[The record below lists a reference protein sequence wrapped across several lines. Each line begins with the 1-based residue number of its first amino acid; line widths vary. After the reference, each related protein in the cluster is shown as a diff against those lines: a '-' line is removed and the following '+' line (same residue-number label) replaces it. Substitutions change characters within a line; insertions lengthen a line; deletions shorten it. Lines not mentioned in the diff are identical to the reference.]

1 MLNSI
6 LDELGTDAKNALMI
20 GDSEHDMLM
29 AGNAGVDAIG
39 VTHGVED
46 AASLM
51 MHRPLTCLDDIT
63 DLYAFLSHNK
73 PYRFNEQEAEK
84 Q

>member
-6 LDELGTDAKNALMI
+6 LHALDTHAQDAVMI

-39 VTHGVED
+39 VTHGVAD
-46 AASLM
+46 AESLNP
-51 MHRPLTCLDDIT
+51 HHPLTCLDDVT
-63 DLYAFLSHNK
+63 DLYEFLSHNT
-73 PYRFNEQEAEK
+73 RTA
-84 Q
+84 

>member
-6 LDELGTDAKNALMI
+6 LHELDTHARQAVMI

-29 AGNAGVDAIG
+29 AANAGVQAIG

-46 AASLM
+46 AESLM
-51 MHRPLTCLDDIT
+51 VHQPLTCLDNIT
-63 DLYAFLSHNK
+63 DLYEFLTHN
-73 PYRFNEQEAEK
+73 
-84 Q
+84 